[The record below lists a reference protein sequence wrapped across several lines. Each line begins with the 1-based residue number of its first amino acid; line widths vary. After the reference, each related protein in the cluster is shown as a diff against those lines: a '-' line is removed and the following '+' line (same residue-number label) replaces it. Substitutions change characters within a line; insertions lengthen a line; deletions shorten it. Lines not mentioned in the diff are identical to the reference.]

1 CILSHLKGQMPY
13 LFGKESKQKALL
25 DDLEE
30 VFEEVKSMYNLADG
44 DMPPIDV
51 FRVNLRSHNF
61 RNFPS
66 LDRRVLRQLDELIN
80 HEIPSLM
87 GTVGGVS
94 GVYSMSSMLE

>member
-1 CILSHLKGQMPY
+1 
-13 LFGKESKQKALL
+13 
-25 DDLEE
+25 
-30 VFEEVKSMYNLADG
+30 MYNLADG

-66 LDRRVLRQLDELIN
+66 LDRKVLRQLDDLIT
-80 HEIPSLM
+80 HDIPALM

-94 GVYSMSSMLE
+94 GVYSMSSMLEVEHSNTRETIEQRKLEQVSVG